1 MFLVHFCREYRSD
14 LTCDYM
20 FPLGTR
26 ERNNLVPR
34 FRVTLAQ
41 RNGIWERDCNYS
53 CNIYAC
59 WLQLFIYLF
68 IHLFI
73 NFAKRPHK
81 ASSITRPREEK
92 RKEKR
97 KLEIQILMEWQY
109 FRNDKK
115 QQWKTEL
122 GRTLIKNQ
130 QLIRSSKLFSGRL
143 VWHLIHTLLKVCGV
157 STSVRHK

>member
-81 ASSITRPREEK
+81 ASSIKTAMKNRIGED
-92 RKEKR
+92 
-97 KLEIQILMEWQY
+97 I
-109 FRNDKK
+109 DKK
-115 QQWKTEL
+115 STTYTIEQAVQWPTSVAPNTHTLKGLWGVDISETQVVKD
-122 GRTLIKNQ
+122 LIK
-130 QLIRSSKLFSGRL
+130 
-143 VWHLIHTLLKVCGV
+143 
-157 STSVRHK
+157 VRYWTVNVPEEGC